1 METDQQTSIGSTQ
14 TSDGPRQSSPCTDSP
29 LANSRQIPLEDF
41 QQTYHSA
48 SQSPVANS
56 ESTVANSESPA
67 ATSQSQTSSAT
78 QFATPEPHSP
88 KERLQIVFVGHV
100 DHGKST
106 LLGRLYADTDSLPDG
121 HLEKVRQICIK
132 QGKSFEYA
140 FLFDAFIEEQEQG
153 ITIDTARTFFT
164 WLDRQYLILDAPGH
178 KEFLKNMISGAA
190 RAEAAVLIIDAAEGV
205 QEQSR
210 RHGYM
215 LSLLGIR
222 QVVVVVN
229 KMDLVGYDREIFS
242 NIESCYRA
250 FLQELNLSPQQFI
263 PASARE
269 GDNVAL
275 RSARM
280 AWYQGATLL
289 ESLGSLVK
297 LPARTDLPL
306 RFPVQDVYKFDARRI
321 IAGRVEAGA
330 LRVGETL
337 LFSPSNK
344 TAQVKS
350 IEAFNET
357 ALSRSVEAGRSTGFI
372 LSEQIFIERG
382 ELASLKHAPPE
393 VCSRFR
399 ANLFW
404 MGKKALEMGRTY
416 QLRVTTNEVDM
427 ELESIIRIIDASTL
441 GQVEH
446 QDRLERNDVA
456 EVIIKTRKPLA
467 LDRYCDIDATGRF
480 VIIDG
485 CDIWGGGIVM
495 EPLEDAQEAF
505 RRGARLRDFEWRK
518 GEVQLAERAQRN
530 GHNPG
535 IVLFTGEGG
544 SGKARLARRLER
556 RLFNAGRQV
565 YLLDGKTLQ
574 MGVGRDPAGKNDEE
588 MVRRFGE
595 VAQVLLRAGQIVVA
609 TTNTFS
615 LADHQIIRTLVHP
628 YPVVTVHL
636 TFTAGE
642 AQEHTDLCFVA
653 SQDLESPVRLIL
665 DKMEEMT
672 ILL

>member
-1 METDQQTSIGSTQ
+1 MTA
-14 TSDGPRQSSPCTDSP
+14 
-29 LANSRQIPLEDF
+29 LA
-41 QQTYHSA
+41 
-48 SQSPVANS
+48 
-56 ESTVANSESPA
+56 PA
-67 ATSQSQTSSAT
+67 ASTELSDSAK
-78 QFATPEPHSP
+78 QRF
-88 KERLQIVFVGHV
+88 QIVFAGHV

-121 HLEKVRQICIK
+121 HLEKVRQICAK
-132 QGKSFEYA
+132 QGKVFEYA
-140 FLFDAFIEEQEQG
+140 FLFDAFLEEQEQG
-153 ITIDTARTFFT
+153 ITIDTARTFFN
-164 WLDRQYLILDAPGH
+164 WGNRQYLILDAPGH

-190 RAEAAVLIIDAAEGV
+190 RAEAAVLLIDAAEGV

-229 KMDLVGYDREIFS
+229 KMDLVQYDEKVFSEI
-242 NIESCYRA
+242 EKLYRD
-250 FLQELNLSPQQFI
+250 FLGELGLTPQRFI

-269 GDNVAL
+269 GHNVAN
-275 RSARM
+275 RSSQM
-280 AWYQGATLL
+280 PWYQGPTLL
-289 ESLGSLVK
+289 ESLENFVK

-321 IAGRVEAGA
+321 IAGRVETGE
-330 LRVGETL
+330 LKVGDTL
-337 LFSPSNK
+337 VFSPSNK

-350 IEAFNET
+350 IESFNAT
-357 ALSRSVEAGRSTGFI
+357 VLPRSVAAGRSTGFT

-382 ELASLKHAPPE
+382 EIAPLKHSPPE

-399 ANLFW
+399 ANVFW
-404 MGKKALEMGRTY
+404 MGKRALEIGKRY
-416 QLRVTTNEVDM
+416 QLRVTTCEAEM
-427 ELESIIRIIDASTL
+427 ELESVLGIIDASTL
-441 GQVEH
+441 GRVERR
-446 QDRLERNDVA
+446 DRLEQNDVA
-456 EVIIKTRKPLA
+456 EVIIKTRKPVPI
-467 LDRYCDIDATGRF
+467 DRYGDIDATGRF

-495 EPLEDAQEAF
+495 EPLRDAQEPF
-505 RRGARLRDFEWRK
+505 RREARQRDIEWRP
-518 GEVQLAERAQRN
+518 GEVELGERVQRN

-535 IVLFTGEGG
+535 IILFTGERG

-565 YLLDGKTLQ
+565 YLLDGKNLQ
-574 MGVGRDPAGKNDEE
+574 MGLSRDVGDRNDEE
-588 MVRRFGE
+588 MVRRFAE
-595 VAQVLLRAGQIVVA
+595 VAQLLMRAGQIVVA

-628 YPVVTVHL
+628 HPVVTVHIS
-636 TFTAGE
+636 FTEAE
-642 AQEHTDLCFVA
+642 PPENTDLYFMAQEE
-653 SQDLESPVRLIL
+653 LEAPVRQIL
-665 DKMEEMT
+665 EKMEEIT